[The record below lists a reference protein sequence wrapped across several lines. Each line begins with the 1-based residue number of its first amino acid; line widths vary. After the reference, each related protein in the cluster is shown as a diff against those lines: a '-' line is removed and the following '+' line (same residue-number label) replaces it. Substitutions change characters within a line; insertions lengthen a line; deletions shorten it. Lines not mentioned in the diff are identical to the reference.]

1 MTPFYSIEDFL
12 KIGLAIMLCFYCQNN
27 IFEVLCVMLFGVCS
41 GKKSMFGVRVSDFGG
56 ATLNEVKLSNTDA
69 VQSHI

>member
-1 MTPFYSIEDFL
+1 
-12 KIGLAIMLCFYCQNN
+12 
-27 IFEVLCVMLFGVCS
+27 MLFGVCS